1 MITKEQ
7 RLRVLSKETGI
18 IQGIIKRLGIDSFL
32 IKGWT
37 VSLIVATLIFQGDK
51 YQVLVA
57 FIPLFS
63 FWFLDSYYQ
72 QQIKLYKKL
81 YKWNVLNRMNT
92 DEYMFDINVNDRFK
106 KSVPSR
112 AALMISDKLIWF
124 YGAMIILTI
133 SYLCFTF
140 YK

>member
-1 MITKEQ
+1 MNKEQ
-7 RLRVLSKETGI
+7 RICILSKEVDI
-18 IQGIIKRLGIDSFL
+18 IQGIIKRKSTDSFL

-57 FIPLFS
+57 FIPLIS
-63 FWFLDSYYQ
+63 FWFLDAHYQ
-72 QQIKLYKKL
+72 QQMKLYKKL
-81 YKWNVLNRMNT
+81 YKWDIANRMNT

-112 AALMISDKLIWF
+112 AALMLSDKLIWF

>member
-1 MITKEQ
+1 MDKEQ
-7 RLRVLSKETGI
+7 RLFVLAKETDI
-18 IQGIIKRLGIDSFL
+18 IQGIIKRLGTDSFL

-37 VSLIVATLIFQGDK
+37 VSLIVATLIFQGEK
-51 YQVLVA
+51 FQVLVA

-81 YKWNVLNRMNT
+81 YKWNVTNRMNT
-92 DEYMFDINVNDRFK
+92 DECILDINVNDRFK

-112 AALMISDKLIWF
+112 VSLMFSDKLIWF
-124 YGAMIILTI
+124 YGAMVILTI